1 MKLPDLIN
9 MKTNNPR
16 LNFSLLTT
24 TLASFTLLASL
35 GVPFARAQTCT
46 APPAGLVAW
55 WSGDGNFLD
64 LAGANHGTGTMGV
77 GFTAGKV
84 GQAFSFDGV
93 SGYVQ
98 VTNTAA
104 MDFGAGDFTIE
115 GWLNFNSLAGD
126 QEILHKVVGAVPND
140 RTYFLEFNATNS
152 LRFMVRQSAGNQND
166 LTVTT
171 SLMVGQWYHVAA
183 VRSGNTN
190 RLFLNGSPI
199 GSQVAGNGADTG
211 QGGIVRIGNIA
222 PNGIA
227 GLTRF
232 FKGMIDE
239 LSLYN
244 RALSASEIAAIYAAD
259 SAGKC
264 QPLPTLAIS
273 LTTGSVLLSWPVSAE
288 GFGLV
293 SRTNLTAGAWESV
306 TDEPSL
312 NGDRKEV
319 LLPANTPAQR
329 FFRLAQ

>member
-1 MKLPDLIN
+1 